1 MSAIKKIWN
10 GMVNLSPT
18 GKIATS
24 LIMKDAVGCC
34 LYVTQARSNKQF
46 TPQQRSDVA
55 NYDLANGVI
64 NIGLQLLAVKPIEN
78 LMTKFVESKMIN
90 KMFTNLDERLKDT
103 DSDKVMKLLKNK
115 KNLTAGVVAVF
126 SVLICQYF
134 IKRVIS
140 PFFSVPVGEKSKQIG
155 LIKPTLYGDE
165 TYNPKG
171 DSFEKIKD
179 TVVNTYDKV
188 ENSVVNTYN
197 KVENTVVNTYDK
209 VENQFESIKD
219 KFEKIED
226 KFEDKFELQ
235 NDDD

>member
-1 MSAIKKIWN
+1 MSAINKIWN

-18 GKIATS
+18 AKIATS
-24 LIMKDAVGCC
+24 LILKDAVGCY
-34 LYVTQARSNKQF
+34 LYVSQARSNKQF

-78 LMTKFVESKMIN
+78 LMTKFAESKMVN

-140 PFFSVPVGEKSKQIG
+140 PYFSVPAGEKSKQIG
-155 LIKPTLYGDE
+155 LIKPKLYEGESYD
-165 TYNPKG
+165 PKG
-171 DSFEKIKD
+171 DSFEKIKE
-179 TVVNTYDKV
+179 TIVNTY
-188 ENSVVNTYN
+188 ENV
-197 KVENTVVNTYDK
+197 
-209 VENQFESIKD
+209 
-219 KFEKIED
+219 ED
-226 KFEDKFELQ
+226 KFVNGYEQFEEKLDSLKDKIEDKFELQ